1 MICCT
6 KLRYRLENVYKD
18 VCWYKWLF
26 WCCELMMVPFMFN
39 VAWLGNCK
47 FYSQRDA
54 VTMADCVQDGNHW
67 PNVLIICMTVMFV
80 IVFAYNCVL
89 WYIIQSAKVSTEFH
103 EYQIRKKEIES
114 ILSINL
120 LWRVNKFW
128 TFSSFK
134 SGVLAMYHRIYFN
147 VLAMVMII
155 MEIGMVSIF
164 IGFNICV

>member
-6 KLRYRLENVYKD
+6 KLRYRLDNVYKD

-26 WCCELMMVPFMFN
+26 WMCELVMVPMMFN

-54 VTMADCVQDGNHW
+54 VTMANCMQDGNHW
-67 PNVLIICMTVMFV
+67 PNILIICMSVMFV

-89 WYIIQSAKVSTEFH
+89 WYIIQSAKISTEFH
-103 EYQIRKKEIES
+103 EYQIRKKEIEA
-114 ILSINL
+114 ILGINL

-134 SGVLAMYHRIYFN
+134 SGVMAMYHRVYFN
-147 VLAMVMII
+147 LLAMLMVL
-155 MEIGMVSIF
+155 MEVGMVSICK
-164 IGFNICV
+164 FNICF